1 MTMVSAVD
9 ETPLSASPTERRNS
23 LEKHLLN
30 RPDPQDLKDRH
41 ILLDIGVAPSIQA
54 KSQELERQRTSDSL
68 KKHLEHRPERDE
80 LVERNILPHIN
91 AAPALQAHARELEKH
106 MLADHLDQKMQ
117 SRPQPEDLISQG
129 ILTEDEDPR
138 NPAV

>member
-1 MTMVSAVD
+1 MTMVNTVD
-9 ETPLSASPTERRNS
+9 ETPLSASPTERRDS

-30 RPDPQDLKDRH
+30 RPDPQDLKERH
-41 ILLDIGVAPSIQA
+41 ILLDTSVAPSIQA
-54 KSQELERQRTSDSL
+54 KIQELERQRTSDSL

-117 SRPQPEDLISQG
+117 SRPQPEVLISQG